1 MTLWDILF
9 LIARVLLSAMFIR
22 SGIAHLTRSGPMA
35 EYAKAVGHIPAP
47 QLAVIVSG
55 LMLLLGGLSLLLGFH
70 PRIGAALV
78 FVFLVV
84 AAFTMHAYWKET
96 DPMARAGQDAQ
107 FWKNITLA
115 GATLWIVARTGWPW
129 PWTLG

>member
-1 MTLWDILF
+1 MSVWDILH

-22 SGIAHLTRSGPMA
+22 SGYQHLTRSKPMA

-47 QLAVIVSG
+47 QLAVVVSG
-55 LMLLLGGLSLLLGFH
+55 LMLLLGGAGILLGFH
-70 PRIGAALV
+70 PRIGAALIA
-78 FVFLVV
+78 VFLVI
-84 AAFTMHAYWKET
+84 AAFTMHRYWAET
-96 DPMARAGQDAQ
+96 DPMAKVNQSVH

-115 GATLWIVARTGWPW
+115 GAMLWIVARTTWPW